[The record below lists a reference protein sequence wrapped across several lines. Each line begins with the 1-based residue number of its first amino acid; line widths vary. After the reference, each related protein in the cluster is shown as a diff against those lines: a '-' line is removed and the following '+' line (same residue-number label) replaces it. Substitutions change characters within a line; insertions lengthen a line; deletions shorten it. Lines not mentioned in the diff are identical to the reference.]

1 MYYFGVGSQ
10 AKFANREVTKEEER
24 AWPHWCGML
33 YLCHNKKR

>member
-10 AKFANREVTKEEER
+10 AKFMNRKVTKEEEK
-24 AWPHWCGML
+24 AWPHQHGML